1 MIFWTSLLILILIAY
16 ALLVIWALPKLMLK
30 IEYPLSHPT
39 ARGLKKYTL
48 NESDYAVVYEPSLS
62 ARKYITQYIIAKKGN
77 EKVFTCKLSQ
87 DVVYID
93 YDIVLF
99 NAAGNCFQ
107 VINSKAIKEENAQY
121 PEITLP
127 KETAYASVVINQA
140 NSAKINE
147 APKMRV
153 APARI
158 VVFGILNLI
167 LSLGMSVGSLFAFS
181 NIFGGLFKETFAE
194 KMLSSG
200 WIFIFPTLISAVCI
214 TAACCVLFSNY
225 SKKTLKGEHNG

>member
-1 MIFWTSLLILILIAY
+1 MIFWISLLMLTLTAY

-39 ARGLKKYTL
+39 DRGLKKYVL

-77 EKVFTCKLSQ
+77 AKVFTCKLSP

-99 NAAGNCFQ
+99 NASGNCFQ
-107 VINSKAIKEENAQY
+107 VINSMAIKDDDSKY

-127 KETAYASVVINQA
+127 DETAYASVVINQV
-140 NSAKINE
+140 NNAKMKQ
-147 APKMRV
+147 APRIRV

-158 VVFGILNLI
+158 VFFGILSLI
-167 LSLGMSVGSLFAFS
+167 LSVGMAVGSLYSFS
-181 NIFGGLFKETFAE
+181 NIFGGLFRETFVE
-194 KMLSSG
+194 EMLFSG
-200 WIFIFPTLISAVCI
+200 WIFIFPSIISVVCI

-225 SKKTLKGEHNG
+225 SKKTLKGENNG